1 MQDDLLDNTQ
11 KTEENKDE
19 KKSKNSTDN
28 INSDINGTNG
38 SAIEKIE
45 QELKQI
51 EKIEQTPAK
60 EQNPE
65 FKMPTKIE
73 VPKLIQRPP
82 VPATLV
88 QPPRQ
93 FQKDNSQKTNS
104 EKDSLTIDP
113 RANDTGSNGQKNDTG
128 KNSNKNSRQNRRQ
141 PVNKNLNPNRN
152 QPVIK
157 SESSVQGKVIA
168 NQETTTTDKKK
179 FDRNPNRRSNNPRR
193 EGNQQ
198 NRQQNLQQRG
208 QQSNPVRVNLNLSNK
223 SISVI
228 IPLYNEEDSLVELSI
243 ALKNVMEDLK
253 PQNYEVLFIDDG
265 SSDNSFSRIT
275 EICRLNNKFKCI
287 KFKRNYGK
295 SAALSEGFKAAKG
308 DYIITMDA
316 DLQDDPE
323 EIPALIQKM
332 QSGYDLVSGWKKVR
346 HDPFIKKHTSKLF
359 NFATSMLVGLKLHD
373 YNCGLKGYVRD
384 VVKNV
389 KIYGEMHRYIPAIA
403 FLSGFKVAEIPVTH
417 HERKFGK
424 TKFGASRFINGL
436 FDLLTLLFTTKYIK
450 RPLHFF
456 GFIGLISFF
465 AGFGILAY
473 LTVMKFVESFP
484 ISGRPLF
491 FVGILFSIV
500 GMQSFSIGLIGEM
513 ITKSSVENDNIII
526 EKIL

>member
-1 MQDDLLDNTQ
+1 MLEDLHDKTPE
-11 KTEENKDE
+11 TEENKTEKNFEVPIKSTSGSTIDE
-19 KKSKNSTDN
+19 
-28 INSDINGTNG
+28 
-38 SAIEKIE
+38 IEK
-45 QELKQI
+45 ELDKIDKI
-51 EKIEQTPAK
+51 EKAPVK
-60 EQNPE
+60 EPERE
-65 FKMPTKIE
+65 FKMLAKIE

-82 VPATLV
+82 VPSTLV
-88 QPPRQ
+88 QPPKQ
-93 FQKDNSQKTNS
+93 FQKPESQKTDSN
-104 EKDSLTIDP
+104 KDVFKIDI

-128 KNSNKNSRQNRRQ
+128 KSTDKNSNKNSQQNNRRQ
-141 PVNKNLNPNRN
+141 QQVNKNPNLNRN
-152 QPVIK
+152 QPIIK
-157 SESSVQGKVIA
+157 SETSVPAKVIT
-168 NQETTTTDKKK
+168 NQETSTTDKKK
-179 FDRNPNRRSNNPRR
+179 IDRKPDRRNNNRREISPNNRTQNIRGPKSNASRI
-193 EGNQQ
+193 
-198 NRQQNLQQRG
+198 
-208 QQSNPVRVNLNLSNK
+208 NLNLSTK

-253 PQNYEVLFIDDG
+253 PQTYEVIFIDDG
-265 SSDNSFSRIT
+265 STDNSFARII
-275 EICRLNNKFKCI
+275 EISRLNNKFKCI

-346 HDPFIKKHTSKLF
+346 HDPFIKKQTSKLF

-373 YNCGLKGYVRD
+373 YNCGLKGYVKD

-389 KIYGEMHRYIPAIA
+389 KIYGEMHRYIPALA

-436 FDLLTLLFTTKYIK
+436 FDLMTLLFTTKYIK